1 MIERRKTTTDMQN
14 LSISQNN
21 SSSSSSID
29 HNSNSNNLDGHSIY
43 QQNLRLRAPL
53 IRKYPPFRTTIAAII
68 FFTLGSCKIIR
79 MYVCDN

>member
-21 SSSSSSID
+21 SSGID
-29 HNSNSNNLDGHSIY
+29 HNSNSNNLDGNSIY

-68 FFTLGSCKIIR
+68 FFTLGSC
-79 MYVCDN
+79 